1 MNLTRASGLTLL
13 ACAGLLASG
22 MVGAQAR
29 GPSRWER
36 QRANTAAEVEQNVAV
51 DSGQL
56 VELGAWLQRLVG
68 QYRID
73 GEVDQAVGISDREV
87 GVTYRSSRRV
97 SGEADCRG
105 IGEGAGI
112 HCVINVEWQPI
123 SMRGASSVPAGS
135 ERFTLRPAVLL
146 FGIDSAAQG
155 IHVLQVDERSIAIG
169 ALGLLSG
176 DTLQLK
182 TTCGLNITQPICER
196 RVRITA
202 RPARDLV
209 KIEISIFAATLFTFN
224 LRREHSPQ

>member
-1 MNLTRASGLTLL
+1 MNHTRASGLTLL
-13 ACAGLLASG
+13 TCVGLLASS
-22 MVGAQAR
+22 MADAQAR

-36 QRANTAAEVEQNVAV
+36 QRANTAADVEQDVAEG
-51 DSGQL
+51 SGQL
-56 VELGAWLQRLVG
+56 ADLGAWLQRLVG
-68 QYRID
+68 RYRID

-97 SGEADCRG
+97 SGEAACRR

-123 SMRGASSVPAGS
+123 SMRGTSSVPAGS

-182 TTCGLNITQPICER
+182 TTCGLSTTGSICER

-209 KIEISIFAATLFTFN
+209 KMEISIFAATLFTFN
-224 LRREHSPQ
+224 LHREPTPQ